1 MFSFTL
7 WGIMDDMT
15 QISRDD
21 VQHLAQL
28 SSLQLDD
35 SEIDSLQTDISNILE
50 YVNQLSE
57 LDTTGV
63 EPTYQ
68 VTDLKNIWRADII
81 DDYDINR
88 DDLIALAPDSDQ
100 GQIKVPKV
108 L

>member
-1 MFSFTL
+1 MV
-7 WGIMDDMT
+7 DMT
-15 QISRDD
+15 QLSKDD

-28 SSLQLDD
+28 SSLQLGDD
-35 SEIDSLQTDISNILE
+35 EIDSLRTDIGNILE

-68 VTDLKNIWRADII
+68 VTDLENIWRADVV
-81 DDYDINR
+81 DDYGINR
-88 DDLIALAPDSDQ
+88 DDLIALAPESDKN
-100 GQIKVPKV
+100 QIKVPKV

>member
-7 WGIMDDMT
+7 WGIMVDMT
-15 QISRDD
+15 QISKGD

-35 SEIDSLQTDISNILE
+35 DEIDGLQTDIGNILD
-50 YVNQLSE
+50 YINQLSE
-57 LDTTGV
+57 LDTSGV

-68 VTDLKNIWRADII
+68 VTDLKNIWRADIV
-81 DDYDINR
+81 DDYGIDR
-88 DDLIALAPDSDQ
+88 DDLIALAPDSEQ